1 MWSFIRRTT
10 AAGALTLSVGLGVGV
25 PASAAVTGSAPQS
38 SAPSAQP
45 TAAQAGAGWL
55 GRQFHGAFI
64 GTKSTPDPGSTA
76 EAVLA
81 FAAAGA
87 GGTKARAAITWLTKH
102 FESYVSPG
110 GVDDAGALAT
120 VILAAQVMGGRA
132 AGVDPT
138 AFGGRKAANDLVARL
153 ELTQRTS
160 GSDAGLFGASDPSF
174 DGAFRQGLSLMALVN
189 QGLGGSAAVA
199 AGVTWLQNQQCADGG
214 WESYRS
220 DLTTACPVPDPSTF
234 SGPDTNSTALA
245 VEGLVA
251 AGGTFPTSPLAFFES
266 SQNTDGGFGFIG
278 AASQSPDPDSTGLVI
293 QALVALGQQNNAAF
307 TQTGGATPF
316 TALATF
322 QLGCSATKAQRG
334 AYTFPGESG
343 PNLLAT
349 LQAVPGAAGVAFPLT
364 AQSIPPALPTL
375 KCPAH

>member
-10 AAGALTLSVGLGVGV
+10 TAGVLTLSVGLGVGV
-25 PASAAVTGSAPQS
+25 PASAATATATPTHPR
-38 SAPSAQP
+38 ATQP

-64 GTKSTPDPGSTA
+64 GTRSAPDPGSTA

-87 GGTKARAAITWLTKH
+87 GGTKAHAAIDWLKRN
-102 FESYVSPG
+102 FEPYVSPG

-120 VILAAQVMGGRA
+120 VILAAQAM
-132 AGVDPT
+132 GVDPT
-138 AFGGRKAANDLVARL
+138 AFGGRRKADNLVVRL
-153 ELTQRTS
+153 EDAQRTT

-199 AGVTWLQNQQCADGG
+199 AGVTWLQGQQCADGG

-220 DLTTACPVPDPSTF
+220 DPTTACPAPDPDTF
-234 SGPDTNSTALA
+234 AGPDTNSTALA

-251 AGGTFPTSPLAFFES
+251 AGATFTDSPLSFFES

-278 AASQSPDPDSTGLVI
+278 AASQSPDPDSTGEVI
-293 QALVALGQQNNAAF
+293 QALVALGQQNNAVF
-307 TQTGGATPF
+307 TQTAGATPF

-322 QLGCSATKAQRG
+322 QSGCSSPKAQRG
-334 AYTFPGESG
+334 AYVFPGVPG

-349 LQAVPGAAGVAFPLT
+349 LQAVPGAAAVAFPLT
-364 AQSIPPALPTL
+364 AQSIPPALPTM
-375 KCPAH
+375 KCPAP